1 VTTVAPRPSGV
12 RGRTRDSRLAELE
25 PLLARRILVLDGA
38 MGTMIQSYGLGEQD
52 YRGDRFATWARDLK
66 GNNDLLSLT
75 QPSIIRAIHSAYLEA
90 GADILETNSFN
101 STAVSMADYGM
112 EDLVYELNL
121 ASARIAREVADEFE
135 RRAPDVPRY
144 VAGVLGPTNRTAS
157 LSPDV
162 NDPGFRNIRF
172 DELVT
177 AYGEA
182 IRGLLD
188 GGADLLLVE
197 TIFDTLNAKAALFA
211 IDAHFAS
218 AGFRVPIMISG
229 TITDASGRTLS
240 GQTTEAF
247 WNSVAHGRPLSV
259 GLNCAL
265 GAKAL
270 RQYVQELSRVS
281 PTFVSTH
288 PNAGLPNEFGQ
299 YDESPEYM
307 AGILREFAESGL
319 VNLVGGC
326 CGTTPAHIKAIAEAV
341 AGLPPRIPVSHPPGG
356 HPPRLRLSGLE
367 PLAIGPESIFVNV
380 GERTNVT
387 GSRKFAKLILAG
399 EYEAGLEIAR
409 QQVESGAQMLDVNM
423 DEGMLDSQEAMTTFL
438 QLIAAE
444 PDISRVPVVI
454 DSSKWSVIE
463 AGLKCVQGKGV
474 VNSISL
480 KEGEEA
486 FVRQATLVR
495 RYGAAVIVM
504 AFDEQGQA
512 DTAERKVEICH
523 RAYRIL
529 TEQVGFPPEDII
541 FDPNIFAIAT
551 GIEEHNNYAVDY
563 IQATRRIKESLPHVL
578 VSGGVSNVSFAF
590 RGNDPVRE
598 AIHSV
603 FLYHAIEAGM
613 DMGIVNAGQLLIYSD
628 IPPDLLERVED
639 VVLNRRPDA
648 TDRLLEVADSVRGQV
663 AAQATDLAWRN
674 APVAERLAHALVEG
688 IADYVVEDT
697 EEARHQAERPIHVI
711 EGPLMDGM
719 NIVGDLFGSG
729 KMFLP
734 QVVKSARV
742 MKRAVAHL
750 IPYIEAEKLASG
762 DESEAKSNGRVLL
775 ATVKGDVHDIGK
787 NIVGVV
793 LQCNNYEV
801 IDLGVMVPCAR
812 ILETA
817 RKEQV
822 DIIGLSGLITPSLE
836 EMSFVA
842 GEMQR
847 EGFTIPLLI
856 GGATTSRVHTA
867 VKIEPN
873 YKGPT
878 VHVIDAS
885 RAVGVAGNL
894 RSDTLRPEYV
904 AGIHAEYQDVRTQRG
919 SRKAEERHQSIGDAR
934 KNRLAVDW
942 QAQAPPKPC
951 FLGVRTLDDYPLEEL
966 VPLIDWT
973 PFFQTWELAGHYPAI
988 LTDPLVGQA
997 ASSLFRDARELLDRI
1012 VRERLLT
1019 ARGVFGFFPANSV
1032 GDDIELYADTARGE
1046 RKTTIRTI
1054 RQQMVKPPGRPNL
1067 ALADFVAPRETG
1079 VADYIGAFAV
1089 TAGVGIESMV
1099 KGFEAAHDDYN
1110 AILTKALA
1118 DRLAEAFAE
1127 LLHQRVRR
1135 EFWGYAPDEAL
1146 DNEGLI
1152 KERYQGIRP
1161 APGYPACPDHT
1172 EKRILFDLLRA
1183 EEDAGITLTE
1193 SFAMLPAASV
1203 SGYYFSH
1210 SQSQYFGVGKIER
1223 DQVEDYARRKGMDVA
1238 AVERWL
1244 SPNLNYER

>member
-1 VTTVAPRPSGV
+1 
-12 RGRTRDSRLAELE
+12 
-25 PLLARRILVLDGA
+25 
-38 MGTMIQSYGLGEQD
+38 
-52 YRGDRFATWARDLK
+52 
-66 GNNDLLSLT
+66 
-75 QPSIIRAIHSAYLEA
+75 
-90 GADILETNSFN
+90 
-101 STAVSMADYGM
+101 
-112 EDLVYELNL
+112 
-121 ASARIAREVADEFE
+121 
-135 RRAPDVPRY
+135 
-144 VAGVLGPTNRTAS
+144 
-157 LSPDV
+157 
-162 NDPGFRNIRF
+162 
-172 DELVT
+172 
-177 AYGEA
+177 
-182 IRGLLD
+182 
-188 GGADLLLVE
+188 
-197 TIFDTLNAKAALFA
+197 
-211 IDAHFAS
+211 
-218 AGFRVPIMISG
+218 
-229 TITDASGRTLS
+229 
-240 GQTTEAF
+240 
-247 WNSVAHGRPLSV
+247 
-259 GLNCAL
+259 
-265 GAKAL
+265 
-270 RQYVQELSRVS
+270 
-281 PTFVSTH
+281 
-288 PNAGLPNEFGQ
+288 
-299 YDESPEYM
+299 
-307 AGILREFAESGL
+307 
-319 VNLVGGC
+319 
-326 CGTTPAHIKAIAEAV
+326 
-341 AGLPPRIPVSHPPGG
+341 
-356 HPPRLRLSGLE
+356 
-367 PLAIGPESIFVNV
+367 
-380 GERTNVT
+380 
-387 GSRKFAKLILAG
+387 
-399 EYEAGLEIAR
+399 
-409 QQVESGAQMLDVNM
+409 
-423 DEGMLDSQEAMTTFL
+423 
-438 QLIAAE
+438 
-444 PDISRVPVVI
+444 
-454 DSSKWSVIE
+454 
-463 AGLKCVQGKGV
+463 
-474 VNSISL
+474 
-480 KEGEEA
+480 
-486 FVRQATLVR
+486 
-495 RYGAAVIVM
+495 
-504 AFDEQGQA
+504 
-512 DTAERKVEICH
+512 
-523 RAYRIL
+523 
-529 TEQVGFPPEDII
+529 
-541 FDPNIFAIAT
+541 
-551 GIEEHNNYAVDY
+551 
-563 IQATRRIKESLPHVL
+563 
-578 VSGGVSNVSFAF
+578 
-590 RGNDPVRE
+590 
-598 AIHSV
+598 
-603 FLYHAIEAGM
+603 
-613 DMGIVNAGQLLIYSD
+613 
-628 IPPDLLERVED
+628 
-639 VVLNRRPDA
+639 
-648 TDRLLEVADSVRGQV
+648 V

-894 RSDTLRPEYV
+894 RSDTLRPDYV

-919 SRKAEERHQSIGDAR
+919 NRKAEERHQSIADAR

-988 LTDPLVGQA
+988 LSDPLVGPA
-997 ASSLFRDARELLDRI
+997 ASSLFKDARELLDRI

-1032 GDDIELYADTARGE
+1032 GDDIELYADSARGE
-1046 RKTTIRTI
+1046 RKTTIHTI

-1089 TAGVGIESMV
+1089 TAGVGIESLV
-1099 KGFEAAHDDYN
+1099 SGFEAAHDDYN

-1183 EEDAGITLTE
+1183 EEGAGITLTE

-1210 SQSQYFGVGKIER
+1210 PQSQYFGVGKIER
-1223 DQVEDYARRKGMDVA
+1223 DQVEDYARRKGIDVA
-1238 AVERWL
+1238 AAERWL